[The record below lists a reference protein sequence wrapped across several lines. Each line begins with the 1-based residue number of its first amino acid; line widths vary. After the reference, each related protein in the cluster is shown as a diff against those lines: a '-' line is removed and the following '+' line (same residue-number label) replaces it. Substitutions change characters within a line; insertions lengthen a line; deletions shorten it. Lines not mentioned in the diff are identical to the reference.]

1 MYSLKGF
8 YDLHVHPSPDVKK
21 RKFTDPELA
30 GRLLEAG
37 MQGGVIKNHFSETA
51 CRAALLQQQFPQLK
65 VAGGIVLNR
74 PNGGINPYAVENC
87 IALGGKFLWMPT
99 LDARTY
105 QLCKHPDMK
114 REEAEKYLY
123 LLDERGNLL
132 PAVREVLYLAAQA
145 DMTVATG
152 HISAEEGKMVA
163 AAAREAGVRKI
174 IITHAD
180 NPADFYTDADQ
191 LACVKMG
198 AVIEHC
204 CFNVFTGQTPIGEL
218 ARQIRLVGCD
228 NVLLSSDFGQPGSPY
243 PEEGLSQLAEALLG
257 EGFTPSDLETMLKT
271 NPEKL
276 MGTSC

>member
-37 MQGGVIKNHFSETA
+37 MQGGGIKKHFSETA

-114 REEAEKYLY
+114 REEAEK
-123 LLDERGNLL
+123 
-132 PAVREVLYLAAQA
+132 
-145 DMTVATG
+145 
-152 HISAEEGKMVA
+152 
-163 AAAREAGVRKI
+163 
-174 IITHAD
+174 
-180 NPADFYTDADQ
+180 
-191 LACVKMG
+191 
-198 AVIEHC
+198 
-204 CFNVFTGQTPIGEL
+204 
-218 ARQIRLVGCD
+218 
-228 NVLLSSDFGQPGSPY
+228 
-243 PEEGLSQLAEALLG
+243 
-257 EGFTPSDLETMLKT
+257 
-271 NPEKL
+271 
-276 MGTSC
+276 

>member
-37 MQGGVIKNHFSETA
+37 MQGVVIKNHFSETA

-114 REEAEKYLY
+114 REGAEKYLY

-152 HISAEEGKMVA
+152 HISAEEGKKVA
-163 AAAREAGVRKI
+163 AVAREAGARKI

-218 ARQIRLVGCD
+218 ARQIRLVGCN

>member
-21 RKFTDPELA
+21 RKFTDLELA
-30 GRLLEAG
+30 ARLLEAG
-37 MQGGVIKNHFSETA
+37 MKGVVIKNHFSETV

-74 PNGGINPYAVENC
+74 PNGGINPYEVENC

-99 LDARTY
+99 LYARTY

-123 LLDERGNLL
+123 LLDEKGNLL

-145 DMTVATG
+145 YMTVATG
-152 HISAEEGKMVA
+152 HISAEEGKKVV

-204 CFNVFTGQTPIGEL
+204 CFNVFTGQTSIGEL
-218 ARQIRLVGCD
+218 ARQVRLVGCD

>member
-1 MYSLKGF
+1 MTSMSIPLR
-8 YDLHVHPSPDVKK
+8 DVKK

-37 MQGGVIKNHFSETA
+37 MQGVVIKNHFSETA